1 MFRTISLCVIVT
13 LCACASW
20 ATYTPQYE
28 TYNTYSSDINNNI
41 YQTVVVD
48 GTVTGDCYYNCNCG
62 QYGCQ
67 QCTIPNCPATH
78 TPQIY
83 NVLNGVGGWSYGQQ
97 YSMFSYISYQ
107 TTVSIAATPG
117 QIYPSS
123 TEGAIYCGVA
133 AGFIFDISA
142 VHSIRLG
149 FSTTYYSYQS
159 YDGVQCHYNVIPYCS
174 ARCKYPSV
182 TVVTNDPANC
192 LPYYKFVEG
201 WIQWGSGPADY
212 SCTHF
217 GPAYGVL
224 TPGACTD
231 Q

>member
-20 ATYTPQYE
+20 ATYTTQYE

-83 NVLNGVGGWSYGQQ
+83 NVLNGVGGWAYGQQ
-97 YSMFSYISYQ
+97 YSMLSCASLLRTARI
-107 TTVSIAATPG
+107 PG
-117 QIYPSS
+117 EPGHVFPARPG
-123 TEGAIYCGVA
+123 GALSWGAPAWV
-133 AGFIFDISA
+133 IF
-142 VHSIRLG
+142 
-149 FSTTYYSYQS
+149 
-159 YDGVQCHYNVIPYCS
+159 
-174 ARCKYPSV
+174 
-182 TVVTNDPANC
+182 
-192 LPYYKFVEG
+192 
-201 WIQWGSGPADY
+201 
-212 SCTHF
+212 
-217 GPAYGVL
+217 
-224 TPGACTD
+224 
-231 Q
+231 